1 MKVVILA
8 GGKGTRLSEFTRL
21 IPKPM
26 LKIAKVPII
35 VRIIKYYNK
44 FGFNDFLI
52 ATGYKKIIEKYF
64 SKNLKNLNIKTID
77 TGLNSMTGEELNI

>member
-8 GGKGTRLSEFTRL
+8 GGKTRLSEFTRL